1 MSSIVPGY
9 EYDIFISYRHND
21 NRSGWVTGFVADL
34 KEELAAT
41 IKDPVTVYFD
51 SNPHD
56 GLLETHNVDKTLE
69 GKLKCLVFI
78 PILSQTYCHTQSFAW
93 QHEFLAFN
101 KLLREEPIGR
111 DVRLI
116 NGNVADRILPVKI
129 HDLDEEDQNIL
140 EEELGGVLRA
150 VEFIYKEPGVNRPL
164 NPGDNKSDNY
174 NKTGYHNQV
183 NKLANAIKELIYGI
197 AKPHVLVTTSHAAPV
212 TGEPT
217 FEKPSIAVLP
227 FVNRSSDPD
236 QEYFSDGITENII
249 MELAGNRQL
258 RTISRTSIMQ
268 YKNTT
273 RSAPEISAE
282 LQVKY
287 LLEGGVQVFG
297 NKVRINVQ
305 LIDAAKDDH
314 IWSKVFQDNMDDI
327 FRIQSHV
334 AEVVARELNLSIAQT
349 GPRKREKGTKNV
361 EAYNLWLKGKHAF
374 NQWGLEGYK
383 NATGYYKQALE
394 LDPGFTE
401 AASSLASSYSARMS
415 WNGDLAPDEAKKHI
429 DLYLAK
435 AWDSG
440 PSVNDYLTK
449 GFVEFFITKNFEEA
463 ESYLLKAMELGPND
477 AGVQY
482 TYSYLLNMMGRFQE
496 SFERV
501 KMAKE
506 IDPLTP
512 AFFNY
517 QSLCY
522 YLTGKY
528 EEALA
533 TLNEGLKLYPAVL
546 RFYDY
551 KAKVLLALEKWEEVQ
566 AVVTK
571 GLSTTTLRPP
581 SMIAYLAMACYATG
595 EEEKGA
601 RLKEE
606 LVERSSSK
614 EKGIHIYLVYLFTAR
629 KDYISAKYWLQ
640 MARESNDVDL
650 IWWEADPLLKDF
662 REQLAGEENRE
673 ITADFEAAEEEI
685 VALLK
690 TSMPPLPYH
699 NTDHI
704 LDVVRAAEVIA
715 RTESLT
721 EEEHKLLRLA
731 AFYHDAGFTVSTR
744 NHEENGVKL
753 AKSKLPG
760 HGFTAGQ
767 VEVICGMILATKL
780 PQTPTNKLEKILC
793 DADLDYLGREDF
805 YDVGDRLYEELKAG
819 GVVQTRREWNL
830 VQKTFLESHR
840 FHTNYSKSIRES
852 SKQERLKE
860 IVAKLINRS

>member
-93 QHEFLAFN
+93 QHEFCAFN
-101 KLLREEPIGR
+101 KLSREEPIGR
-111 DVRLI
+111 DVRLN

-129 HDLDEEDQNIL
+129 HDLDEEDQKML
-140 EEELGGVLRA
+140 EEELGGVLRGI
-150 VEFIYKEPGVNRPL
+150 EFIYKEPGVNRPL

-429 DLYLAK
+429 DFYLA
-435 AWDSG
+435 
-440 PSVNDYLTK
+440 T
-449 GFVEFFITKNFEEA
+449 ITF
-463 ESYLLKAMELGPND
+463 SYP
-477 AGVQY
+477 
-482 TYSYLLNMMGRFQE
+482 
-496 SFERV
+496 
-501 KMAKE
+501 
-506 IDPLTP
+506 
-512 AFFNY
+512 
-517 QSLCY
+517 
-522 YLTGKY
+522 
-528 EEALA
+528 
-533 TLNEGLKLYPAVL
+533 
-546 RFYDY
+546 
-551 KAKVLLALEKWEEVQ
+551 W
-566 AVVTK
+566 
-571 GLSTTTLRPP
+571 
-581 SMIAYLAMACYATG
+581 
-595 EEEKGA
+595 
-601 RLKEE
+601 
-606 LVERSSSK
+606 
-614 EKGIHIYLVYLFTAR
+614 
-629 KDYISAKYWLQ
+629 
-640 MARESNDVDL
+640 
-650 IWWEADPLLKDF
+650 
-662 REQLAGEENRE
+662 
-673 ITADFEAAEEEI
+673 
-685 VALLK
+685 
-690 TSMPPLPYH
+690 
-699 NTDHI
+699 
-704 LDVVRAAEVIA
+704 
-715 RTESLT
+715 
-721 EEEHKLLRLA
+721 
-731 AFYHDAGFTVSTR
+731 
-744 NHEENGVKL
+744 
-753 AKSKLPG
+753 
-760 HGFTAGQ
+760 
-767 VEVICGMILATKL
+767 
-780 PQTPTNKLEKILC
+780 
-793 DADLDYLGREDF
+793 
-805 YDVGDRLYEELKAG
+805 
-819 GVVQTRREWNL
+819 
-830 VQKTFLESHR
+830 
-840 FHTNYSKSIRES
+840 
-852 SKQERLKE
+852 
-860 IVAKLINRS
+860 